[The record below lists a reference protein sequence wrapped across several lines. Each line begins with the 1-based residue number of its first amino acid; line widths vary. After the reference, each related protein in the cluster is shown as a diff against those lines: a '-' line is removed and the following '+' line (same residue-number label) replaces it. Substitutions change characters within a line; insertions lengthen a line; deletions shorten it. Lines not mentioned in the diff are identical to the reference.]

1 MQIRLS
7 WQLLGAI
14 LIFIIALV
22 MIGRFLAGRN
32 GPAAAEATAV
42 GLAVTAPAVATS
54 AVTPTERPEP
64 TAAPTAPAPNSTATS
79 VATSQATAT
88 PATIAT
94 SSPPA
99 ATPAPAAVVIVAQ
112 GFVQRDE
119 QVTYGF
125 IVANPNENL
134 ITRDLRYQA
143 VIYDQNGLVI
153 GADTGAIP
161 VLGAAQQTGAVGMV
175 TLPDA
180 ALQAARSE
188 IILGGGQFLQAV
200 PLPPFPVENI
210 TLLPGEEP
218 VVTALVRNP
227 YSQELS
233 DLAVAVLIFDS
244 SNRVIGGGAG
254 AIPFLPGDGQA
265 AITIPVQYDGD
276 GIGVAVYP
284 RLPTLLAP

>member
-1 MQIRLS
+1 
-7 WQLLGAI
+7 
-14 LIFIIALV
+14 
-22 MIGRFLAGRN
+22 
-32 GPAAAEATAV
+32 
-42 GLAVTAPAVATS
+42 
-54 AVTPTERPEP
+54 
-64 TAAPTAPAPNSTATS
+64 
-79 VATSQATAT
+79 
-88 PATIAT
+88 
-94 SSPPA
+94 
-99 ATPAPAAVVIVAQ
+99 
-112 GFVQRDE
+112 
-119 QVTYGF
+119 
-125 IVANPNENL
+125 
-134 ITRDLRYQA
+134 
-143 VIYDQNGLVI
+143 
-153 GADTGAIP
+153 
-161 VLGAAQQTGAVGMV
+161 VGMV